1 MINRI
6 MKSSGQK
13 AYIRDLARIDESRMD
28 KSVLEYRDIN
38 YLGDDSI
45 EHTLDICFREDG
57 KIKPIVI
64 DIHGGGFISHDKSV
78 DRLFCNYLA
87 QNGAVVFS
95 VNYRLAYP
103 EFTVMNQ
110 ISDIDKA
117 VSWVVK
123 HAGEY
128 GGDANRLYIVGH
140 SSGGVLALAESL
152 LCVDSKM
159 REEYGLPPRTYS
171 YSKVMLDCGLMHFY
185 KNSIAYNGMRDMVFG
200 KGYKKDPRYSYLVFE
215 KNEMLSKLPEV
226 TIVTNAKD
234 ELKAMSYY
242 MKGLL
247 DKAGVKNSLID
258 SGEDGHMGILFNS
271 YSEANQGIISE
282 FVSNCSISNYSS

>member
-103 EFTVMNQ
+103 EFAVMNQ

-185 KNSIAYNGMRDMVFG
+185 KNSIAYNGMRRMVFP
-200 KGYKKDPRYSYLVFE
+200 KSYKNDRRYEYLLFDRNDDVNRLPKTVIITNKSDQLKD
-215 KNEMLSKLPEV
+215 
-226 TIVTNAKD
+226 
-234 ELKAMSYY
+234 MSYY
-242 MKGLL
+242 FNELL
-247 DKAGVKNSLID
+247 DKRYVEHVLLEKGSK
-258 SGEDGHMGILFNS
+258 GHMGVIFDPKKDGMILINEIFD
-271 YSEANQGIISE
+271 YLGIQ
-282 FVSNCSISNYSS
+282 C